1 MTVRG
6 SAAVVLRAH
15 RTNLAQPPGSL
26 LEVVTLPSREP
37 AAGQVRVRN
46 MFQQVIAAN
55 GDLMF
60 ETSPIPVPVFR
71 VGEPLYGGA
80 IGRIVESRAEDL
92 PVGAVVLH
100 MSGWREESILGP
112 GEAFPVPDGVF
123 PGPEYLL
130 NQGVPAYHGIVDI
143 AAVGEGDVVLVS
155 GAAGGVGSMAAQIAK
170 ARGAAYVIGIAG
182 GPEKC
187 RFLVDELGLDAAIDH
202 RNDDIDDRL
211 SKLAPE
217 GISVFFDTVGGS
229 QFEAALRHA
238 AFGAR
243 FALCGILAGQV
254 AGGEGGHPR
263 LDIMTAIVHE
273 VQIRP
278 FTTRHTPGQIQAWN
292 THYARWYAE
301 GRITYAH
308 TLLEGSLARAVTAQD
323 ELLAGVH
330 RGNVIVRLA
339 DDVADA
345 HTHADPHTHTHTHTT
360 VAPGRDGRPDGD
372 YAS

>member
-1 MTVRG
+1 MTVHG
-6 SAAVVLRAH
+6 SSAVVLRAH
-15 RTNLAQPPGSL
+15 RTNVAQPPSSL
-26 LEVVTLPSREP
+26 LEVATLPPQEP

-46 MFQQVIAAN
+46 LFQQVIAAN

-60 ETSPIPVPVFR
+60 ETTQIPAPVFR
-71 VGEPLYGGA
+71 LGEPIYGGA
-80 IGRIVESRAEDL
+80 IGSVVESRADDL
-92 PVGAVVLH
+92 PVGTVVLH

-143 AAVGEGDVVLVS
+143 AGVGDGDVVLVS

-182 GPEKC
+182 GPEKA
-187 RFLVDELGLDAAIDH
+187 RYLVDELGLDAAIDH
-202 RNDDIDDRL
+202 HNDDLDGRL
-211 SKLAPE
+211 TELAPD
-217 GISVFFDTVGGS
+217 GITAFFDTTGGP

-243 FALCGILAGQV
+243 FALCGTLAGQV
-254 AGGEGGHPR
+254 AGGDGGHPR

-278 FTTRHTPGQIQAWN
+278 FTTLHTPGQIQAWN
-292 THYARWYAE
+292 THYAQWYAE
-301 GRITYAH
+301 GRIRFAR
-308 TLLEGSLARAVTAQD
+308 TLLEGTLQRAITAQD

-339 DDVADA
+339 SHDDAA
-345 HTHADPHTHTHTHTT
+345 T
-360 VAPGRDGRPDGD
+360 VAP
-372 YAS
+372 